1 MENFLAVLS
10 MLGYLIFLHPRD
22 SFILYLFGRLSLKI
36 KSNLTAVCKLAR
48 GYVFPPVKLGAVT
61 HSNRG
66 RGRKVSWGKGVRAG
80 DALHLSGEFVVAVGT

>member
-1 MENFLAVLS
+1 

-22 SFILYLFGRLSLKI
+22 SFILYLLGRLSLKI

-61 HSNRG
+61 SIHRGRG